1 MTLDHFVR
9 WMYAL
14 KGLWAVVAALIV
26 GAFLVVLAGAN
37 PLEAYAALLRGGL
50 FDYVPSCWSVS
61 R

>member
-26 GAFLVVLAGAN
+26 GAFLVVLA
-37 PLEAYAALLRGGL
+37 
-50 FDYVPSCWSVS
+50 
-61 R
+61 